1 MLLLERKQR
10 RKEYFKMG
18 LWTGGRLSFANKEK
32 HFSEIVEILS
42 TQFDPNLMEMFTSEH
57 ME

>member
-1 MLLLERKQR
+1 
-10 RKEYFKMG
+10 MG

-42 TQFDPNLMEMFTSEH
+42 TQFDPNVMEMFTSEH